1 MEIGKEPSEQLL
13 LFCLEVI
20 KKTLFEMS
28 QNRSDADMKVMANI
42 LQNDLNEKY
51 HRLTYEDVSKAFH
64 IGVREGDQLAINP
77 RTWFSWLN
85 AQKLKSNAK
94 RIEISQDSER
104 LAIEQ
109 KCQQIDKKGVLVEF
123 LELCLI
129 ELYEDYCNGKD
140 IVFQGVN
147 QVYNWLEL
155 NGFILISKE
164 EKGRMWDEV
173 QEDIRNRKRFVHN
186 EKKVFHPVVMCR
198 ERALYEH
205 FDMWCKERVDLRAE
219 VLSIVNNG

>member
-13 LFCLEVI
+13 LFCLETI
-20 KKTLFEMS
+20 KRTLFEMS
-28 QNRSDADMKVMANI
+28 QNRSESDMKVMANI

-51 HRLTYEDVSKAFH
+51 HRLTYEDVTKAFH
-64 IGVREGDQLAINP
+64 VGVREGDQLAINP
-77 RTWFSWLN
+77 RTWFKWLN
-85 AQKLKSNAK
+85 AQKLKSNAT
-94 RIEISQDSER
+94 RIQISQESER
-104 LAIEQ
+104 LAIET
-109 KCQQIDKKGVLVEF
+109 KCAQIDKKAVLREF

-129 ELYEDYCNGKD
+129 ELFEAYCKGED

-164 EKGRMWDEV
+164 EKEKMWNDV

-186 EKKVFHPVVMCR
+186 EKRVFHPVVMCR
-198 ERALYEH
+198 EKAIYQH
-205 FDMWCKERVDLRAE
+205 FEMWCKEGVDLRTE
-219 VLSIVNNG
+219 VLNIVNG